1 MVEAVVV
8 ITTVLA
14 NILFI
19 MIRSCRKVQ
28 LDIGFDD
35 EGDSA
40 DSNALKDHNKDFL
53 ASETNQF
60 WINLINQTVGPL
72 TIQAFLYWY
81 FKVGGKEEFMDETES
96 SILLVQLG
104 LQAVQSI
111 CLIYVMIIPAVPR
124 CCQKNFGCF
133 KYITWLMT
141 ISFFFLVPI
150 CAIFHWIAFIK
161 SAVSNENEIRG
172 WIFCY
177 PLMCAFTIVFYVLF
191 ISEAFR
197 YLKGELFV

>member
-14 NILFI
+14 NIIFI
-19 MIRSCRKVQ
+19 MIRSCRKIQ
-28 LDIGFDD
+28 LVVDFDD
-35 EGDSA
+35 EGDTA
-40 DSNALKDHNKDFL
+40 DSNALMDHNKDFL

-104 LQAVQSI
+104 LQAVQSM
-111 CLIYVMIIPAVPR
+111 CLIYVMTVRPVPR
-124 CCQKNFGCF
+124 CF
-133 KYITWLMT
+133 
-141 ISFFFLVPI
+141 
-150 CAIFHWIAFIK
+150 
-161 SAVSNENEIRG
+161 
-172 WIFCY
+172 
-177 PLMCAFTIVFYVLF
+177 
-191 ISEAFR
+191 
-197 YLKGELFV
+197 